1 MTTLWDY
8 SPQIFSSEMRGIS
21 FWNCFLEFQFLS
33 EGGTGQGK
41 VL

>member
-21 FWNCFLEFQFLS
+21 EQFLS